1 MKKIVALFVALVALF
16 VVSIASADANIYAR
30 VGVIYEINYEED
42 FFVVEDSV
50 GFLWEY
56 NGVEDFNVGDVVAMM
71 MADIEGTPSIL
82 DDVILSVTFSGYVA
96 ADVTK

>member
-1 MKKIVALFVALVALF
+1 MKKIVTLFLVALVSMMS
-16 VVSIASADANIYAR
+16 VASADVYAR

-56 NGVEDFNVGDVVAMM
+56 EGVEDFAVDDVVAMM
-71 MADIEGTPSIL
+71 MADVAGTESIL
-82 DDVILSVTFSGYVA
+82 DDVILSVTFSGYIA